1 MWEFINKIISQL
13 VLDLSEYWK
22 SRGPGYKSEFNN
34 QPKSVRTIFEEQERK
49 TMNLIQKYK
58 FSKIL
63 EVGCGSGRYT
73 KILHDLFKP
82 ERYLAVDISIDQIE
96 NAKKYVGSDKV
107 DFQCSRI
114 QDLNINEKFEL
125 VFASEVLM
133 HIQFNDINDI
143 IKKLISYSSNK
154 IISIDWF
161 DKNKIGSEASGYC
174 FMHDYEKIFK
184 KNGAK
189 KITIH
194 KLPLT
199 IHYKMTGIYA
209 KLRGRHGIDTQAII
223 EIDV

>member
-1 MWEFINKIISQL
+1 MWKFINKIISQFL
-13 VLDLSEYWK
+13 LDLSEYWK
-22 SRGPGYKSEFNN
+22 SRGPGYKNEFKN
-34 QPKSVRTIFEEQERK
+34 QPKRVKTIFEEQERK
-49 TMNLIQKYK
+49 TINLIHKYK
-58 FSKIL
+58 FSRIL

-73 KILHDLFKP
+73 KILYDLFKP
-82 ERYLAVDISIDQIE
+82 KRYLAVDISIDQIE
-96 NAKKYVGSDKV
+96 NAKKYVGNDKV

-133 HIQFNDINDI
+133 HIHFNDINDT
-143 IKKLISYSSNK
+143 IKKLISQSSNK

-174 FMHDYEKIFK
+174 FMHDYEKLFK

-189 KITIH
+189 KVTIH
-194 KLPLT
+194 TLPLT
-199 IHYKMTGIYA
+199 VHYKMASIYA
-209 KLRGRHGIDTQAII
+209 KLRGRHGIDTQAVI